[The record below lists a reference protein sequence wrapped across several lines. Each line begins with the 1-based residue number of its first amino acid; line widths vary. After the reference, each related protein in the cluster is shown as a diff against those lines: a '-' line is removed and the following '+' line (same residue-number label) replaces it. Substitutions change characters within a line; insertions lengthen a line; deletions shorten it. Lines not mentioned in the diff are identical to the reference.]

1 MAKKPKDTSAGIG
14 RTLDCIEW
22 DYQAPK
28 KERRFFLNPIKLFF
42 GDFPW
47 EGRGDLFPIPSPP
60 TTPQGSEGDSD
71 SG

>member
-1 MAKKPKDTSAGIG
+1 MPKKPKDRSSGIG
-14 RTLDCIEW
+14 RTLDCISW

-28 KERRFFLNPIKLFF
+28 LERRFFLNPINLFF

-47 EGRGDLFPIPSPP
+47 EGRGEMFPVPTPSEP
-60 TTPQGSEGDSD
+60 TTEPNGDNN